1 MKHNVFLGSGSG
13 SIGDVVSYRR
23 EGTQVSRMRVREIKN
38 PRTYSQAE
46 QRNFLAPVSK
56 FYAPLAGALEQS
68 FEGKSTA
75 KSYAAFSSEAVKK
88 ARLNGWYL
96 PKGTGFFPLP
106 YKLSHGTIAP
116 LPQAWQSGSEENSV
130 DISIP
135 IVGTQ
140 GDPIITIGNLV
151 PSFVAAGYKEGDQ
164 ITVITV
170 KRSADGS
177 YVPSFTRF
185 FLDSQSTVAIV
196 DAFGGVSGTVVV
208 GDPSFA
214 VSYSTDTVAAA
225 IIVSRYENEKWRR
238 STQALMVDADTLA
251 LVTGETAKENAIAS
265 YMNGEYVPVSEIY
278 LNGSTQQ

>member
-56 FYAPLAGALEQS
+56 FYAPLAAALEQS

-116 LPQAWQSGSEENSV
+116 LPQVLDPAGGNPQLQINITIVSE
-130 DISIP
+130 
-135 IVGTQ
+135 GA
-140 GDPIITIGNLV
+140 DPITTVGGIV

-177 YVPSFTRF
+177 YVPAYKRF
-185 FLDSQSTVAIV
+185 FLDAESTETLAS
-196 DAFGGVSGTVVV
+196 AFGQNVSAAVP
-208 GDPSFA
+208 GDSNLIVELA
-214 VSYSTDTVAAA
+214 AGHVAAA
-225 IIVSRYENEKWRR
+225 VIVSRYENEKWRR
-238 STQALMVDADTLA
+238 STQALMVDTDTLE

-265 YMNGEYVPVSEIY
+265 YMDGEYVPVSEIY

>member
-88 ARLNGWYL
+88 ARLSGWYL
-96 PKGTGFFPLP
+96 PKGTQFYPLP
-106 YKLSHGTIAP
+106 YQLSQGTIQT
-116 LPQAWQSGSEENSV
+116 LPQSFGAGYYS
-130 DISIP
+130 ISIP
-135 IVGTQ
+135 VVGEAGQAVDTF
-140 GDPIITIGNLV
+140 GGF
-151 PSFVAAGYKEGDQ
+151 SASMVAAGYKNGDQ
-164 ITVITV
+164 LTIIKV
-170 KRSADGS
+170 KKDSLGNFYPAYSRN
-177 YVPSFTRF
+177 Y
-185 FLDSQSTVAIV
+185 LDIESTVATSDV
-196 DAFGGVSGTVVV
+196 FGLEMDSASV
-208 GDPSFA
+208 GDTSFSFA
-214 VSYSTDTVAAA
+214 PSDDLVGIAV
-225 IIVSRYENEKWRR
+225 IVSRYENEKWRR
-238 STQALMVDADTLA
+238 STQSL
-251 LVTGETAKENAIAS
+251 LVTPDVLAAVTSAVAKENAIAS
-265 YMNGEYVPVSEIY
+265 YMNGQYVPVSEIY

>member
-56 FYAPLAGALEQS
+56 FYAPLAAALEQS

-75 KSYAAFSSEAVKK
+75 KSYAAFSSAAVKK

-106 YKLSHGTIAP
+106 YQLTQGTIAP
-116 LPQAWQSGSEENSV
+116 LPQAAVFGSSGASLTINITVVGEGSEA
-130 DISIP
+130 ITT
-135 IVGTQ
+135 VG
-140 GDPIITIGNLV
+140 GIV

-177 YVPSFTRF
+177 YVPSYKRF
-185 FLDSQSTVAIV
+185 FLDSQSTETLADATGLV
-196 DAFGGVSGTVVV
+196 DGGNTP
-208 GDPSFA
+208 GDPSIILPL
-214 VSYSTDTVAAA
+214 TTNHVAAA
-225 IIVSRYENEKWRR
+225 IIVSRYDNEKWRR
-238 STQALMVDADTLA
+238 STQALLVDATTLA
-251 LVTGETAKENAIAS
+251 LVTSDTAKDNAIAS
-265 YMNGEYVPVSEIY
+265 YMDGEYVPVSEIY

>member
-116 LPQAWQSGSEENSV
+116 LPQDATFTEQSNIL
-130 DISIP
+130 DILVAVTGAEGASINT
-135 IVGTQ
+135 VG
-140 GDPIITIGNLV
+140 GIV

-164 ITVITV
+164 ITIITV
-170 KRSADGS
+170 KKSADGS
-177 YVPSFTRF
+177 YIPSFKRF
-185 FLDSQSTVAIV
+185 FLDSESTETL
-196 DAFGGVSGTVVV
+196 DEAFGTLVGPQVV
-208 GDPSFA
+208 GDSSIPITLTA
-214 VSYSTDTVAAA
+214 DTVAAA

-238 STQALMVDADTLA
+238 STQALMVSDDTLA

>member
-68 FEGKSTA
+68 WEGKSTA

-106 YKLSHGTIAP
+106 YKLSQGTIAP
-116 LPQAWQSGSEENSV
+116 LPQRLTDIETSIELVLDITAVGEGSE
-130 DISIP
+130 SITT
-135 IVGTQ
+135 VG
-140 GDPIITIGNLV
+140 GMV

-164 ITVITV
+164 LTVITV

-177 YVPSFTRF
+177 YVPSYKRL
-185 FLDSQSTVAIV
+185 FLNAEDTTSLSE
-196 DAFGGVSGTVVV
+196 AFGGNVGTLIP
-208 GDPSFA
+208 GDDGLAIQYP
-214 VSYSTDTVAAA
+214 TTTVAAA

-238 STQALMVDADTLA
+238 STQALMVLDDTLA

-265 YMNGEYVPVSEIY
+265 YMDGEYVPVSEIY

>member
-56 FYAPLAGALEQS
+56 FYAPLAAALEQS

-106 YKLSHGTIAP
+106 YKLSQGTIAP
-116 LPQAWQSGSEENSV
+116 LPQSLTNNGGQVRFVIG
-130 DISIP
+130 IP
-135 IVGTQ
+135 VAGGGTA
-140 GDPIITIGNLV
+140 TIETVADLV
-151 PSFVAAGYKEGDQ
+151 PVMEAAGYKSGDQ
-164 ITVITV
+164 ITVIAV

-177 YVPSFTRF
+177 YVPSYARF
-185 FLDSQSTVAIV
+185 YLDAEDTTTLVS
-196 DAFGGVSGTVVV
+196 AFGGAVIDVTTSPASIGFGVASGL
-208 GDPSFA
+208 
-214 VSYSTDTVAAA
+214 VAIA
-225 IIVSRYENEKWRR
+225 IIVSRYDNEKWRR
-238 STQALMVDADTLA
+238 STQALLVDEDTLA
-251 LVTGETAKENAIAS
+251 LVTGDTAKENAIAS
-265 YMNGEYVPVSEIY
+265 YMDGEYVPVSEIY

>member
-75 KSYAAFSSEAVKK
+75 KSYAAFSSAAVKK
-88 ARLNGWYL
+88 ARLNGYYL

-106 YKLSHGTIAP
+106 YQLSQGTIAP
-116 LPQAWQSGSEENSV
+116 LPQSMSNAGGQKRYAIGIPV
-130 DISIP
+130 AGGGTAQIST
-135 IVGTQ
+135 VA
-140 GDPIITIGNLV
+140 DLV
-151 PSFVAAGYKEGDQ
+151 PVMVAAGYKAGDQ
-164 ITVITV
+164 ITVIAV
-170 KRSADGS
+170 KLSTDGS
-177 YVPSFTRF
+177 YIPSYARF
-185 FLDSQSTVAIV
+185 YLDAEDTTTLVS
-196 DAFGGVSGTVVV
+196 AFGGAILDVTGS
-208 GDPSFA
+208 PSA
-214 VSYSTDTVAAA
+214 VNFGLEDDLVAIAV
-225 IIVSRYENEKWRR
+225 IVSRYENEKWRR
-238 STQALMVDADTLA
+238 STQALLVDATTLA
-251 LVTGETAKENAIAS
+251 LATGETAKENAIAS
-265 YMNGEYVPVSEIY
+265 YMDGEYVPVSEIY

>member
-56 FYAPLAGALEQS
+56 FYAPLAAALEQS

-106 YKLSHGTIAP
+106 YKLSQGTIAP
-116 LPQAWQSGSEENSV
+116 LPQIFNSAEGNKEMIIEIPVVGEGSA
-130 DISIP
+130 SITT
-135 IVGTQ
+135 VG
-140 GDPIITIGNLV
+140 GIV
-151 PSFVAAGYKEGDQ
+151 PSFVAAGYNEGDQ
-164 ITVITV
+164 ITVIIV

-177 YVPSFTRF
+177 YVPSYKRF
-185 FLDSQSTVAIV
+185 FLDAESTTTLSE
-196 DAFGGVSGTVVV
+196 AFGGTVGELVP
-208 GDPSFA
+208 GDDEFGIGLTP
-214 VSYSTDTVAAA
+214 DTVAAA
-225 IIVSRYENEKWRR
+225 IIVSRYDNEKWRR
-238 STQALMVDADTLA
+238 STQALMVDAATLA
-251 LVTGETAKENAIAS
+251 LVTGDTAKENAIAS

>member
-56 FYAPLAGALEQS
+56 FYAPLAAALEQS
-68 FEGKSTA
+68 YEGKSTA

-106 YKLSHGTIAP
+106 YKLSQGTIAP
-116 LPQAWQSGSEENSV
+116 LPLSIEAVSGRESLEIGILV
-130 DISIP
+130 
-135 IVGTQ
+135 VGE
-140 GDPIITIGNLV
+140 GSAEITTVGGMV

-164 ITVITV
+164 LTVITV
-170 KRSADGS
+170 KRSDDGS
-177 YVPSFTRF
+177 YVPSYKRF
-185 FLDSQSTVAIV
+185 FLDAEDTTTLNE
-196 DAFGGVSGTVVV
+196 AFGGSAGTLVP
-208 GDPSFA
+208 GDEVIT
-214 VSYSTDTVAAA
+214 VSYPQNTVAAA
-225 IIVSRYENEKWRR
+225 VIVSRYDNEKWRR
-238 STQALMVDADTLA
+238 STQALLVDEATIA
-251 LVTGETAKENAIAS
+251 LVTGDTAKDNAIAS
-265 YMNGEYVPVSEIY
+265 YMDGEYVPVSEIY

>member
-56 FYAPLAGALEQS
+56 FYAPLAAALEQS

-88 ARLNGWYL
+88 ARMNGWYL

-106 YKLSHGTIAP
+106 YKLSQGTIAP
-116 LPQAWQSGSEENSV
+116 LPQALSEAVGARSLVIE
-130 DISIP
+130 IR
-135 IVGTQ
+135 IVGGGT
-140 GDPIITIGNLV
+140 DPISTVGGIV

-164 ITVITV
+164 LTVITV

-177 YVPSFTRF
+177 YVPSYKRL
-185 FLDSQSTVAIV
+185 FLDAEDTTPLSE
-196 DAFGGVSGTVVV
+196 AFGGTVGTVLP
-208 GDPSFA
+208 GDDEFGIG
-214 VSYSTDTVAAA
+214 VTEDTVAAA
-225 IIVSRYENEKWRR
+225 VIVSRYENEKWRR
-238 STQALMVDADTLA
+238 STQALMVNADTLA
-251 LVTGETAKENAIAS
+251 LVTGDTAKENAIAS

>member
-38 PRTYSQAE
+38 PRTYNQAE

-75 KSYAAFSSEAVKK
+75 KSYAAFSSAAVKK
-88 ARLNGWYL
+88 ARLNGWFL

-106 YKLSHGTIAP
+106 YQLSQGTIAP
-116 LPQAWQSGSEENSV
+116 LPQEATFEV
-130 DISIP
+130 DRSSLAINIT
-135 IVGTQ
+135 IVGE
-140 GDPIITIGNLV
+140 GSNPITTVGGIV

-164 ITVITV
+164 ITVIIV

-177 YVPSFTRF
+177 YVPSYRRF
-185 FLDSQSTVAIV
+185 FLDAESTESL
-196 DAFGGVSGTVVV
+196 DSAFGASGVGPLPGEQTI
-208 GDPSFA
+208 GLGLTA
-214 VSYSTDTVAAA
+214 DTVAAA

-238 STQALMVDADTLA
+238 STQALLVDSDTLA
-251 LVTGETAKENAIAS
+251 LATGETAKDNAIAS
-265 YMNGEYVPVSEIY
+265 YMDGEYVPVSEIY

>member
-68 FEGKSTA
+68 WEGKSTA

-106 YKLSHGTIAP
+106 YKLSQGTIAP
-116 LPQAWQSGSEENSV
+116 LLQHLSDASDNTYFNLEV
-130 DISIP
+130 A
-135 IVGTQ
+135 IVGTE
-140 GDPIITIGNLV
+140 GSSITTIAGLI
-151 PSFVAAGYKEGDQ
+151 PSFKAIGYKEGDQ

-177 YVPSFTRF
+177 YVPSYKRF
-185 FLDSQSTVAIV
+185 FLDAESTLTIGEAFGGETSGGIVGDASIQISYPPETVAI
-196 DAFGGVSGTVVV
+196 
-208 GDPSFA
+208 
-214 VSYSTDTVAAA
+214 AA
-225 IIVSRYENEKWRR
+225 IVSRYDNEKWRR
-238 STQALMVDADTLA
+238 STQALLVQSETIA

-265 YMNGEYVPVSEIY
+265 YMDGEYVPVSEIY

>member
-116 LPQAWQSGSEENSV
+116 LPQVFGGTGTNLLLEINIPVVSEGSAE
-130 DISIP
+130 ITT
-135 IVGTQ
+135 VG
-140 GDPIITIGNLV
+140 GIV

-177 YVPSFTRF
+177 YVPSYKRF
-185 FLDSQSTVAIV
+185 FLDAESTETLTS
-196 DAFGGVSGTVVV
+196 AFGLTASGVMP
-208 GDPSFA
+208 GDDAIIMDMPAQS
-214 VSYSTDTVAAA
+214 VAAA
-225 IIVSRYENEKWRR
+225 VIVSRYENEKWRR
-238 STQALMVDADTLA
+238 STQSLLVEAETLE